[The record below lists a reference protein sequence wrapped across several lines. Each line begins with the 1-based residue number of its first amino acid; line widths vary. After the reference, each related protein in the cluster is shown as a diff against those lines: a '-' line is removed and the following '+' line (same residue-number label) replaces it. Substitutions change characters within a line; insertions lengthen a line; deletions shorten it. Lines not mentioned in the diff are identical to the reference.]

1 MSDLCRQ
8 KYAQDNMRVAG
19 AVSFLKNLAKGGL
32 DCYNQAIASRQN
44 RMQTGGGAA
53 AEVLP
58 MITRVWH
65 GMVPEAL
72 GDEYQDYLYA
82 TGLPGLK
89 STAGNLGVIILRRTE
104 NGIVHFLFTSFWESL
119 EAISRFAGPDVE
131 KARYYPEDEKFLIEL
146 EPNVTH
152 YEVVA
157 GQEMIAN

>member
-1 MSDLCRQ
+1 
-8 KYAQDNMRVAG
+8 
-19 AVSFLKNLAKGGL
+19 
-32 DCYNQAIASRQN
+32 
-44 RMQTGGGAA
+44 
-53 AEVLP
+53 

-104 NGIVHFLFTSFWESL
+104 NGIVHFLFTSVWESL

-131 KARYYPEDEKFLIEL
+131 KARCYPEDEKFLIEL